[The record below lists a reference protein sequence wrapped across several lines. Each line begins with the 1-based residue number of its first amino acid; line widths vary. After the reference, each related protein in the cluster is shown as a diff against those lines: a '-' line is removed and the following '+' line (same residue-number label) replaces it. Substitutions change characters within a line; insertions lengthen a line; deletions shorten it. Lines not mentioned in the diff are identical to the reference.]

1 MKPGA
6 HLLLAEPQG
15 HVKPALFEEELASA
29 VQAGLRVS
37 DRPVIRR
44 SLAAV
49 LTK

>member
-1 MKPGA
+1 
-6 HLLLAEPQG
+6 LLFAEPDG
-15 HVKPALFEEELASA
+15 HVKPALFEAELASA
-29 VQAGLRVS
+29 AQAGLHVS